1 MNVLLIST
9 DDEKKLIYETIRDRT
24 VIKKEII
31 WTDFCGPEELEQIK
45 WEDFDCV
52 LVGFEDREKG
62 VQMIYLLNDAFG
74 VAEEKVID
82 YYQFYRA
89 GIPFMNVKRIMS
101 NPLFYSYDGLVLGLS
116 HAECGVL
123 TNRLSGRF
131 ANLAVSS
138 QDLYYNMRTLEYCFS
153 NYSNKLKDMEYL
165 VLDMYDY
172 TYFNYDT
179 SMTKQAL
186 RYYSFGGYNL
196 DPHNLE
202 KNSNYNGASAL
213 DEIIDYFRWIMYQGI
228 HEENMGLWD
237 ALFDNVYAQNHY
249 MDFNSD
255 FGRSNTLRCI
265 SDGGVRKF
273 DIDKADTLKVDSG
286 IIRQR
291 FDTTIEENTEIF
303 YKILRMAYEWNPQMK
318 VFVVIIPRYI
328 EVQKKI
334 AEVYQPWK
342 ELFYRIIDD
351 AKQKYPFTFL
361 DFSGHEVATK
371 TYHYTDVS
379 HMNYFGAVKFTEVL
393 NRCIYHIEEM

>member
-9 DDEKKLIYETIRDRT
+9 DDEKKIIYKTIRDRT

-74 VAEEKVID
+74 VGEEKVID

-101 NPLFYSYDGLVLGLS
+101 NPLFHSYDGLVLGLS

-213 DEIIDYFRWIMYQGI
+213 DEIIDHFRWMMYQGI

>member
-9 DDEKKLIYETIRDRT
+9 DDEKKIIYKTIRDRT

-74 VAEEKVID
+74 VGEEKVID

-101 NPLFYSYDGLVLGLS
+101 NPLFHSYDGLVLGLS

-213 DEIIDYFRWIMYQGI
+213 DEIIDHFRWMMYQGI

-318 VFVVIIPRYI
+318 VIVVIIPRYI

>member
-9 DDEKKLIYETIRDRT
+9 DDEKKIIYKTIRDRT

-101 NPLFYSYDGLVLGLS
+101 NPLFHSYDGLVLGLS

-213 DEIIDYFRWIMYQGI
+213 DEIIDHFRWMMYQGI

-265 SDGGVRKF
+265 SDEGVRKY

-291 FDTTIEENTEIF
+291 YDTTIEENTEIF

>member
-1 MNVLLIST
+1 
-9 DDEKKLIYETIRDRT
+9 
-24 VIKKEII
+24 
-31 WTDFCGPEELEQIK
+31 
-45 WEDFDCV
+45 
-52 LVGFEDREKG
+52 
-62 VQMIYLLNDAFG
+62 
-74 VAEEKVID
+74 
-82 YYQFYRA
+82 
-89 GIPFMNVKRIMS
+89 
-101 NPLFYSYDGLVLGLS
+101 
-116 HAECGVL
+116 
-123 TNRLSGRF
+123 
-131 ANLAVSS
+131 
-138 QDLYYNMRTLEYCFS
+138 
-153 NYSNKLKDMEYL
+153 MEYL

-213 DEIIDYFRWIMYQGI
+213 DEIIDHFRWIMYQGI